1 MVMDWEAIY
10 HNDEE
15 LGPWSQNEFDHL
27 PMWLCASYINSA
39 LVSSSERWKS
49 SEMWWSGNPVMEL
62 LQGLD
67 GLAYVNHP
75 KLARGEWYVSV
86 GLLLAL
92 MSV

>member
-1 MVMDWEAIY
+1 
-10 HNDEE
+10 
-15 LGPWSQNEFDHL
+15 
-27 PMWLCASYINSA
+27 
-39 LVSSSERWKS
+39 
-49 SEMWWSGNPVMEL
+49 MEL

-67 GLAYVNHP
+67 GLAYDNHP